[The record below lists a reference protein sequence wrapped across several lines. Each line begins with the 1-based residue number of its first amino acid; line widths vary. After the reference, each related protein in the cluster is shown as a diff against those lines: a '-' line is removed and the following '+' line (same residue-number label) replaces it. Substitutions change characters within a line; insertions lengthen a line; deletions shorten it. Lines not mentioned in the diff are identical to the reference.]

1 MPRPLNKEA
10 RVRLNLAVSPTVKKR
25 LEDLQSR
32 TDADSLT
39 EVVRKAL
46 LAYDRIVWLEE
57 RSYKLMIEG
66 ADGEDLGQL
75 WPMNL

>member
-1 MPRPLNKEA
+1 MPRPLNKEP

-25 LEDLQSR
+25 LEDLQDR

-39 EVVRKAL
+39 EVVRNAL

-57 RSYKLMIEG
+57 QSYKLMIKG
-66 ADGEDLGQL
+66 ADGEDLGRL
-75 WPMNL
+75 WPMNI